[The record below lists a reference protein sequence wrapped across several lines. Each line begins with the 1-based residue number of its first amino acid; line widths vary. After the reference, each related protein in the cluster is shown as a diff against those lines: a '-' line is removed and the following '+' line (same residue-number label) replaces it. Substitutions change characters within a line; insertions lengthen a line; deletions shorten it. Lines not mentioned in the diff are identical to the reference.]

1 MSLIKN
7 CKKNENEK
15 KMTFVV
21 TKLFIKSKLTL
32 MRLIWYENVFD
43 GKMSW

>member
-7 CKKNENEK
+7 CKKMK
-15 KMTFVV
+15 MKRKMTFVV